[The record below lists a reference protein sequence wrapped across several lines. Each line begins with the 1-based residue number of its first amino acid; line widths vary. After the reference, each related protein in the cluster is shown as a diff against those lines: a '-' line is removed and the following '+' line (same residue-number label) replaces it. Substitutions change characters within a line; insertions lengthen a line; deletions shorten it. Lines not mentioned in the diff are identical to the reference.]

1 MLMILQMFN
10 TNWQKQDD
18 IIGNEMKETDS
29 NVSEYKWLNWL
40 RTIVILEILEM
51 RAHSKKNLNHYL
63 KKDWTFC

>member
-40 RTIVILEILEM
+40 RT

>member
-29 NVSEYKWLNWL
+29 NVSEYK
-40 RTIVILEILEM
+40 
-51 RAHSKKNLNHYL
+51 
-63 KKDWTFC
+63 